1 MLVFVMPVFLA
12 SGQVNVR
19 DSAIYTPIIYAAYSI
34 NMLGG
39 DIADMYGA
47 SSTLGAGI
55 GYKTKKNVYYSFE
68 YNYLWGG
75 NVKQGDEILQYILT
89 QDGQL
94 IGQSGEYA
102 IFQYFLRGHTVW
114 GRVGKLFPVLS
125 PNPNSGILLQGG
137 GGWVQHRMFV
147 SVQDNTALQLKDD
160 YKKGYDR
167 LHSGF
172 GLTQSIGYLFLGDS
186 RMWNFYAGFEF
197 SQAWTKNQRDVN
209 FDTRVKDDTQK
220 LDLFYGFKI
229 GWVIPMYRRAPVG
242 YYY

>member
-102 IFQYFLRGHTVW
+102 IFQ
-114 GRVGKLFPVLS
+114 
-125 PNPNSGILLQGG
+125 
-137 GGWVQHRMFV
+137 
-147 SVQDNTALQLKDD
+147 
-160 YKKGYDR
+160 
-167 LHSGF
+167 
-172 GLTQSIGYLFLGDS
+172 
-186 RMWNFYAGFEF
+186 
-197 SQAWTKNQRDVN
+197 
-209 FDTRVKDDTQK
+209 
-220 LDLFYGFKI
+220 
-229 GWVIPMYRRAPVG
+229 
-242 YYY
+242 